1 MAIWIIVTVLLTPWL
16 WSLPVPKDLFR
27 VSFREDVQEART
39 NVIWKRGKV
48 APSSLTVYFVNWPR
62 EAVNQRLSVVME
74 NLDIGNYFF
83 AGHPRERGGVEER
96 QKFFFFQFLLFIIGF
111 TSPHLNKY
119 KKFLVVY
126 SGLAL
131 LAVFIFQWRSFEQT
145 LPLIVPFIV
154 LMALGLR
161 QITIWQKKWR
171 ILFLSLAF
179 FEVLAFGVFYIKGAL
194 R

>member
-1 MAIWIIVTVLLTPWL
+1 MAIWIILTVLLTPWL

-27 VSFREDVQEART
+27 INFREDIEESRT
-39 NVIWKRGKV
+39 NVVWKRGKV
-48 APSSLTVYFVNWPR
+48 DPSPLAVYFVNWPR
-62 EAVNQRLSVVME
+62 EVVNRRLSVVME

-83 AGHPRERGGVEER
+83 AGHPRERVGVEER

-131 LAVFIFQWRSFEQT
+131 LAVFIFEWRSFTQT
-145 LPLIVPFIV
+145 LPLAVPLIV

-161 QITIWQKKWR
+161 RMMTWPKKWR
-171 ILFLSLAF
+171 ILFVSLAF
-179 FEVLAFGVFYIKGAL
+179 LEVLAFGIFYIKGAL

>member
-1 MAIWIIVTVLLTPWL
+1 MAIWIIVTLLLTPWL
-16 WSLPVPKDLFR
+16 WSLPVPKDLFWTN
-27 VSFREDVQEART
+27 FREDVQESRQ
-39 NVIWKRGKV
+39 NVVWKRGKV
-48 APSSLTVYFVNWPR
+48 APSDLTVYFLNWPR
-62 EAVNQRLSVVME
+62 EVVNQRLSVVME

-83 AGHPRERGGVEER
+83 AGHPRERVGVEER

-111 TSPHLNKY
+111 TSPYLNKY

-131 LAVFIFQWRSFEQT
+131 LAVFIFKWRSFTQT
-145 LPLIVPFIV
+145 LPLIVPFVV
-154 LMALGLR
+154 LVALGLR
-161 QITIWQKKWR
+161 QIITWQKKWR

-179 FEVLAFGVFYIKGAL
+179 LEVLAFGVFYIKGIL

>member
-1 MAIWIIVTVLLTPWL
+1 MAIWIIVTLLLTPWL

-27 VSFREDVQEART
+27 VNFREDVQESRT
-39 NVIWKRGKV
+39 NVTWKRGKV
-48 APSSLTVYFVNWPR
+48 APSPLTVYFINWPK
-62 EAVNQRLSVVME
+62 EAVSQRLSVVME

-83 AGHPRERGGVEER
+83 AGHPRERVGVEER

-119 KKFLVVY
+119 KKFLAVY

-131 LAVFIFQWRSFEQT
+131 LAVFIFEWRSFTQT
-145 LPLIVPFIV
+145 LPLIVPFVV
-154 LMALGLR
+154 LMALGGR
-161 QITIWQKKWR
+161 QIITWQKKWK

-179 FEVLAFGVFYIKGAL
+179 LEVLAFGVFNIKGIL

>member
-1 MAIWIIVTVLLTPWL
+1 MAIWIIITAILTPWL
-16 WSLPVPKDLFR
+16 WSLPVPKDMFR
-27 VSFREDVQEART
+27 INFREDIQQSRQ
-39 NVIWKRGKV
+39 NVVWKRGKV
-48 APSSLTVYFVNWPR
+48 TPLPLTVFFLNWPR
-62 EAVNQRLSVVME
+62 ELANQRLSVVME

-83 AGHPRERGGVEER
+83 TGHPRERVGVEER

-111 TSPHLNKY
+111 TSPYLNKY

-131 LAVFIFQWRSFEQT
+131 LAVFIFKWRSFEQT
-145 LPLIVPFIV
+145 LPLAVPFIV

-161 QITIWQKKWR
+161 QIIIRQKKWR
-171 ILFLSLAF
+171 ILLISLAF
-179 FEVLAFGVFYIKGAL
+179 LEVLAFGIFYIKGIL

>member
-1 MAIWIIVTVLLTPWL
+1 MAIWIILTLLFTPWL

-27 VSFREDVQEART
+27 TNFREDIQESRT
-39 NVIWKRGKV
+39 NVIWKRGKI
-48 APSSLTVYFVNWPR
+48 APSPLTVYFVNWPR

-83 AGHPRERGGVEER
+83 AGHPRERVGVEER

-131 LAVFIFQWRSFEQT
+131 LAVFIFEWRSFTQT
-145 LPLIVPFIV
+145 LPLAVPFIV
-154 LMALGLR
+154 LMALGGR
-161 QITIWQKKWR
+161 QIMTWQKKWR

-179 FEVLAFGVFYIKGAL
+179 LEVLAFGAFYIKGAL